1 MLRKGV
7 KLLIK
12 KMVDYKKALVAILE
26 NTLENVNAGNTNITE
41 EEASVI
47 IDHLTMLNKGV
58 ATVSK
63 AYACEHVLHIT
74 SNKFDYLVRKG
85 IIPHGRKRLGFNEL
99 SWVLK
104 DLDEAK
110 RYLANNKEAVCE
122 NTDIDEEDLFE
133 IMKDFHE
140 RLAGKHFN
148 EPYAIYQVSQMYHTN
163 NKGVKIDTPLFSI
176 ENAKK
181 IYDRRIRPL
190 NKDVTMWDVYVA
202 LNAQYHDNID
212 LYEKWFSNANDS
224 EIEEKIIE
232 ATIANWFE
240 DEDASSDKVW
250 EYFRVI

>member
-26 NTLENVNAGNTNITE
+26 NTLENINAGNTNITE

-63 AYACEHVLHIT
+63 AYAL
-74 SNKFDYLVRKG
+74 
-85 IIPHGRKRLGFNEL
+85 
-99 SWVLK
+99 
-104 DLDEAK
+104 
-110 RYLANNKEAVCE
+110 
-122 NTDIDEEDLFE
+122 
-133 IMKDFHE
+133 
-140 RLAGKHFN
+140 
-148 EPYAIYQVSQMYHTN
+148 YQVSQMYHTN
-163 NKGVKIDTPLFSI
+163 NKGIKIDAPLFSI
-176 ENAKK
+176 EATKK

-202 LNAQYHDNID
+202 LNAQYHDNIN
-212 LYEKWFSNANDS
+212 LYEKWFPNATNN
-224 EIEEKIIE
+224 EIEDKIVE
-232 ATIANWFE
+232 ATISNWFE

>member
-47 IDHLTMLNKGV
+47 IDHLTMLNKGA

-63 AYACEHVLHIT
+63 AYAL
-74 SNKFDYLVRKG
+74 
-85 IIPHGRKRLGFNEL
+85 
-99 SWVLK
+99 
-104 DLDEAK
+104 
-110 RYLANNKEAVCE
+110 
-122 NTDIDEEDLFE
+122 
-133 IMKDFHE
+133 
-140 RLAGKHFN
+140 
-148 EPYAIYQVSQMYHTN
+148 YQVSQMYHTN
-163 NKGVKIDTPLFSI
+163 NKGIKIDAPLFSI
-176 ENAKK
+176 EATKK

-202 LNAQYHDNID
+202 LNAQYHDNIN
-212 LYEKWFSNANDS
+212 LYEKWFPNATNN
-224 EIEEKIIE
+224 EIEDKIVE
-232 ATIANWFE
+232 ATISNWFE